1 MFSASVETWNF
12 WVSYFYITFMDN
24 KEQFCQLSIIKQT
37 RLRSSAD
44 SLDDMSWFTGTDS
57 KSLTFSR
64 VAHQTEGISSSR
76 PASSGGFTCI
86 STGNLI
92 LSNVAKVK
100 ETNGNQPHIVCCKSL
115 TELHRQVYGML
126 KIDEGNLLN
135 FHWKTGLF
143 LPFKVAI
150 KWINV
155 EAFNLIL
162 LFLRN
167 T

>member
-1 MFSASVETWNF
+1 MHQLKHEIFEFLTLTLLLW
-12 WVSYFYITFMDN
+12 II

-37 RLRSSAD
+37 RLWPSAD

-57 KSLTFSR
+57 RSLTFSR

-115 TELHRQVYGML
+115 TELHRQVYGMW
-126 KIDEGNLLN
+126 KTDEGNLQYSISIEKL
-135 FHWKTGLF
+135 GYSSLS
-143 LPFKVAI
+143 
-150 KWINV
+150 KWQ
-155 EAFNLIL
+155 
-162 LFLRN
+162 
-167 T
+167 

>member
-12 WVSYFYITFMDN
+12 WVSYFNITFMEN

-37 RLRSSAD
+37 RLWSSA
-44 SLDDMSWFTGTDS
+44 DS

-100 ETNGNQPHIVCCKSL
+100 ETNGNQPHTVCCKSL
-115 TELHRQVYGML
+115 TELHRQVYGMW
-126 KIDEGNLLN
+126 KTDEGNLLN

-150 KWINV
+150 KWINA

-162 LFLRN
+162 LCLRN